1 MCVLRNAA
9 FRLEG
14 KVCLSCKFFVS
25 CLRESGFGDSRRSGG
40 GGVQLFSILGFLNWD
55 VRLVVE

>member
-25 CLRESGFGDSRRSGG
+25 CLIENPDLEIA
-40 GGVQLFSILGFLNWD
+40 GVQVVGMQLCVYWDFELGLAYS
-55 VRLVVE
+55 